1 MFCDFLNIS
10 VEVKLKGWSWN
21 FLEAYFQ
28 DLGKPVAEEVRSDLL
43 LLFYDCIV
51 GKVKFISLPIKSFV
65 INIEGVFKLPFPIL
79 SAKIKKNG
87 CSQPKLLCQEIF
99 NMKKVL
105 VGWN

>member
-28 DLGKPVAEEVRSDLL
+28 DLAKQVAEEVRSDLL

-51 GKVKFISLPIKSFV
+51 GKVKFILPFNSFV
-65 INIEGVFKLPFPIL
+65 KT
-79 SAKIKKNG
+79 
-87 CSQPKLLCQEIF
+87 
-99 NMKKVL
+99 
-105 VGWN
+105 